1 MKKILV
7 IDDSKFVRNFHIN
20 ILQSAGFSA
29 DAAEDGI
36 EGLEK
41 AMTTDYDL
49 VISDINMRN
58 MDGLTFTRK
67 LRETGSTIP
76 IMIGL
81 PILSFTLI
89 GSLLRFLARSDIFL
103 RFRNG
108 LTQKNP
114 LVLTVPI

>member
-76 IMIGL
+76 IMIISTQSSDDDRMAGFEAGANVFVTK
-81 PILSFTLI
+81 PVRPEKLI
-89 GSLLRFLARSDIFL
+89 ENIKLLI
-103 RFRNG
+103 N
-108 LTQKNP
+108 Q
-114 LVLTVPI
+114 